1 MNAAVAWAQK
11 EKCSDVPPSDCPLP
25 TCIAH
30 SSRAPQRRREERMA
44 ENGKATNGH
53 TNGHTPSSSEAKSLV
68 EKLKAEM
75 AALDERKEKHMKAKP
90 AVSVQPPLHTHRRA
104 LAPR

>member
-1 MNAAVAWAQK
+1 
-11 EKCSDVPPSDCPLP
+11 
-25 TCIAH
+25 
-30 SSRAPQRRREERMA
+30 MA

-53 TNGHTPSSSEAKSLV
+53 TNGHIPSSSEAKSLV